1 MTRQNTTIV
10 LIAILAMMSG
20 CAKQGRGV
28 AMENSRAIVI
38 DATVLF
44 DFDSSELRE
53 DAKPILNDVAEK
65 IKDNPDVF
73 IVLEGHTDTIGS
85 SEYNE
90 ILAEKRARAAGA
102 YLSQMGVKYNK
113 LTFISMGE
121 RYPKDKGKTRKANRI
136 NRRVEL
142 YNH

>member
-1 MTRQNTTIV
+1 MLAV
-10 LIAILAMMSG
+10 IAVLAMMAG
-20 CAKQGRGV
+20 CAKQERGV
-28 AMENSRAIVI
+28 AMDRYRAIVI

-44 DFDSSELRE
+44 EFDSAELRE
-53 DAKPILNDVAEK
+53 DAKPILNDVAER

-73 IVLEGHTDTIGS
+73 IVLEGHTDTTGS

-90 ILAEKRARAAGA
+90 ILAEKRARSAGA
-102 YLSQMGVKYNK
+102 YLSQMGVKYQK

-121 RYPKDKGKTRKANRI
+121 RYPKEKGKTRKAHQV
-136 NRRVEL
+136 NRRVEI

>member
-1 MTRQNTTIV
+1 MTRKHTTIV

-28 AMENSRAIVI
+28 MIEKYRAIVI

-53 DAKPILNDVAEK
+53 DAKPILNEVAEK

-73 IVLEGHTDTIGS
+73 IVLEGHTDAIGS
-85 SEYNE
+85 AEYNE
-90 ILAEKRARAAGA
+90 VLAEKRARAAGA
-102 YLSQMGVKYNK
+102 YLSQMGIKYNK

-121 RYPKDKGKTRKANRI
+121 KYPKDKGKTRKAHSV
-136 NRRVEL
+136 NRRVEI
-142 YNH
+142 YNN